1 VRLAFTLLVALLAVG
16 LLPTVSGCGGTDED
30 DGDSL
35 EGTEWTLVSGV
46 ESPPDAV
53 LTLGFG
59 RKDAGGWSGC
69 NSFSVDY
76 ELDGDSIT
84 IGEEFTSTLAGCEDG
99 ELDTAE
105 DTYRSIF
112 ADVEGWAIEDG
123 ELILSSDG
131 DEVLRYA
138 AATGR

>member
-1 VRLAFTLLVALLAVG
+1 MRLAFTLLVALLAVG
-16 LLPTVSGCGGTDED
+16 LLLTVSGCRGTDED

-35 EGTEWTLVSGV
+35 EGTEWTLVSGL
-46 ESPPDAV
+46 EAPPDAV

-76 ELDGDSIT
+76 ELGGDSIT
-84 IGEEFTSTLAGCEDG
+84 IGEEFTSTLVGCEDA

-112 ADVEGWAIEDG
+112 ADVDGWAIEDG

>member
-1 VRLAFTLLVALLAVG
+1 VRIAFTLLVTLLAVG
-16 LLPTVSGCGGTDED
+16 LLLTVAGCLGNDED

-46 ESPPDAV
+46 EAPPDAV

-59 RKDAGGWSGC
+59 RRDVGGWSGC

-84 IGEEFTSTLAGCEDG
+84 IGEEYTSTLAGCEDA

-105 DTYRSIF
+105 RTYRSIF
-112 ADVEGWAIEDG
+112 ADVDEWAIEDG
-123 ELILSSDG
+123 ELILSSNG